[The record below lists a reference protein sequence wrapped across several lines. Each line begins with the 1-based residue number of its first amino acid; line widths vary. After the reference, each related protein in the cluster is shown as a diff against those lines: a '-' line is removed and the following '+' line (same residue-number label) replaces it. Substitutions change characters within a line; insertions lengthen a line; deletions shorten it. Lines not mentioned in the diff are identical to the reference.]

1 MSWMK
6 IDAARTYAGGIS
18 RKVIYRAVASG
29 QLRAARIGTG
39 RSLLFCEP
47 WIDEWLRATVT
58 AVPAEEIGTVASG
71 TRGVVSDPPLRLVK
85 SA

>member
-6 IDAARTYAGGIS
+6 IDAARAYAGGIS
-18 RKVIYRAVASG
+18 RKVLYRAVASG

-39 RSLLFCEP
+39 RSLLFCEA
-47 WIDEWLRATVT
+47 WIDEWLR
-58 AVPAEEIGTVASG
+58 GTVASAASEIAG
-71 TRGVVSDPPLRLVK
+71 TGHGPRHVTESDRPLRLVK

>member
-18 RKVIYRAVASG
+18 RKVLYRAVASG
-29 QLRAARIGTG
+29 QLRAAHIGTG
-39 RSLLFCEP
+39 RSLLFCDT
-47 WIDEWLRATVT
+47 WIDEWLRASATPMTQEQIT
-58 AVPAEEIGTVASG
+58 AANSVPTEGSE
-71 TRGVVSDPPLRLVK
+71 RPLRLVK

>member
-18 RKVIYRAVASG
+18 RKALYRAVASG
-29 QLRAARIGTG
+29 RLRAARIGTG

-47 WIDEWLRATVT
+47 WIDEWLRATAT
-58 AVPAEEIGTVASG
+58 SAPAQEIRAVGSG
-71 TRGVVSDPPLRLVK
+71 SHGLASDPPLRLVK